1 MADPVLIW
9 VRQNIV
15 RRARTA
21 SMIDL
26 GTVDKLVAAIEDLAR
41 EWQHTPG
48 LILTEDDLKCHLMAK
63 FAGIGNL
70 GVPVESADVGVRATA
85 VHAEVP
91 WFDEKDQLRLRP
103 DITITDPRALSI
115 QRAMQQGIPLPRKGF
130 HLTGPSVVVELKLY
144 RGRDGIRPTALGGI
158 RRDVEKIERLVERAQ
173 RLRSGTFL
181 YGIVVVFGKYSGT
194 CSEVNHFAAQTRD
207 KVKVIVRSAE
217 LNRRTGLGV

>member
-1 MADPVLIW
+1 
-9 VRQNIV
+9 
-15 RRARTA
+15 
-21 SMIDL
+21 MIDL

-41 EWQHTPG
+41 EWRDTPG
-48 LILTEDDLKCHLMAK
+48 LLLTEDDLKCHLMAK

-70 GVPVESADVGVRATA
+70 GVPAQSADEGVRATA

-91 WFDEKDQLRLRP
+91 WFDDQDQLRLRP

-194 CSEVNHFAAQTRD
+194 CSEVNQFAAQTRD
-207 KVKVIVRSAE
+207 NVKVIVRSAE